1 MNISPHHQKQPNR
14 NAQDTGTFEDV
25 LQSIAENAKWED
37 AGTARISGSIALLH
51 GSGLMSD
58 DGTENPVRS
67 AQRLMRLGAA
77 NLSAGRIVE
86 GHMNALYLAKVHG
99 TADIVRQFHRLVSTG
114 AVLGVWG
121 ADDAEPVAVDH
132 AEGVLRG
139 GKKFAS
145 GLGTVTHAI
154 VLVNVGSQIRLA
166 LLDVTHVAR
175 QDAGRWQMT
184 GMKATV
190 SGAFNCDGLP
200 VSSFT
205 WIGEPGDYFRE
216 PHFIGGVWR
225 IGALQIGGAL
235 GLVDSAAR
243 KLRQLDRM
251 GADAQKARLGQVMV
265 RALGG
270 AALVR
275 QAALQATKAD
285 AENAVALSVSAR
297 LLTESVAQDCIREVE
312 RSLGLSHFEAGS
324 ETNRMAR
331 DLSVYLRQAAGD
343 ALLMRFADRAFR
355 DSDAIWEL
363 VGWSAIGQS
372 FRCLR

>member
-1 MNISPHHQKQPNR
+1 MNMSAHHQKQPTR
-14 NAQDTGTFEDV
+14 SAQDTDTFEDV
-25 LQSIAENAKWED
+25 LRSIAENAKRED
-37 AGTARISGSIALLH
+37 AGTAPISGSIALLG
-51 GSGLMSD
+51 GSDIMSD
-58 DGTENPVRS
+58 DGTQNPERS

-99 TADIVRQFHRLVSTG
+99 SPDIARQLRKLVSSG

-154 VLVNVGSQIRLA
+154 VLVTVDSQIRLA
-166 LLDVTHVAR
+166 LLDVTNFAR
-175 QDAGRWQMT
+175 QDAGRWQMA
-184 GMKATV
+184 GMKATA

-200 VSSFT
+200 VSSFL
-205 WIGEPGDYFRE
+205 WIGEPGDYFKE
-216 PHFIGGVWR
+216 PHFIGGIWR
-225 IGALQIGGAL
+225 IAALQIGGAL
-235 GLVDSAAR
+235 GLLDCAAT
-243 KLRQLDRM
+243 KLRHLDRM
-251 GADAQKARLGQVMV
+251 AAEAQKTRLGHIMI

-270 AALVR
+270 AALVK
-275 QAALQATKAD
+275 QAAVQATKAD
-285 AENAVALSVSAR
+285 AAKAVALSVSAR
-297 LLTESVAQDCIREVE
+297 LLTESIAQDCIKEVE

-343 ALLMRFADRAFR
+343 ALLMRFADRAFA
-355 DSDAIWEL
+355 DTDAMWEL
-363 VGWSAIGQS
+363 VG
-372 FRCLR
+372 